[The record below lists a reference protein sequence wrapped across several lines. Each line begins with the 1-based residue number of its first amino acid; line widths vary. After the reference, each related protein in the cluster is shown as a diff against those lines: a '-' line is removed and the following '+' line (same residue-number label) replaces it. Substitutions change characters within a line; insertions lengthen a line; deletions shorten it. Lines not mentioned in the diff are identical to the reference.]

1 MSLGT
6 LLDTPLLGDPLSRWL
21 IAVGVVI
28 VAYTLLRTARGL
40 VRRRLRLIAERTA
53 FAFDDVVTD
62 VLGATHTISFL
73 AAAVY
78 AGSLVLTLEAQVR
91 SAVSH
96 AVVVVLLIQGALWA
110 NRALK
115 TVLERYRKDET
126 LGSSRRTGLAAIGF
140 VGRLALFA
148 MVLLL
153 ALENLGVHVTTL
165 LAGLG
170 ISSLAVALALQ
181 NILGDLFAS
190 LSIVFDKPFEI
201 GDFIIVDAHMGAV
214 EHVGLRTTRIRSL
227 SGEQLVF
234 SNNDLIKSRIR
245 NYKRMAERRV
255 VFSLGVTYATSRE
268 LVARIP
274 SMLRA
279 IVEAQPKVRFDR
291 SHFKEFG
298 PSSLNFEIVY
308 WVLEADY
315 NLYMD
320 IQQTINLAIMETFE
334 DHGIDFAFPTQTVFL
349 EGGERPPLLPPR
361 SRSEWAA
368 ETGPEGASADG

>member
-6 LLDTPLLGDPLSRWL
+6 LLATPVLGDSLQRWL
-21 IAVGVVI
+21 IAVAVFLAVYAG
-28 VAYTLLRTARGL
+28 LRVTRGL
-40 VRRRLRLIAERTA
+40 VRRRLRALAERTA

-62 VLGATHTISFL
+62 VLGATHTVSFL

-78 AGSLVLTLEAQVR
+78 AATLTLTLRPDVR
-91 SAVSH
+91 AAVTH
-96 AVVVVLLIQGALWA
+96 VVVVVLLIQGALWL
-110 NRALK
+110 NRALRS
-115 TVLERYRKDET
+115 VLDRYRKDES
-126 LGSSRRTGLAAIGF
+126 LGPGRRTGLAAIGF
-140 VGRLALFA
+140 VGRLILFTV
-148 MVLLL
+148 VLLL
-153 ALENLGVHVTTL
+153 TLENLGIHVTTL

-201 GDFIIVDAHMGAV
+201 GDFIIVDAHMGTV

-255 VFSLGVTYATSRE
+255 VFALGVTYGTERA

-274 SMLRA
+274 GMVRD

-298 PSSLNFEIVY
+298 PYSLNFEIVY

-320 IQQTINLAIMETFE
+320 IQQAINLAIMEAFE
-334 DHGIDFAFPTQTVFL
+334 EAGIEFAFPTQTLML
-349 EGGERPPLLPPR
+349 EGGARPAAVTPGPR
-361 SRSEWAA
+361 SADSAWPVDGR
-368 ETGPEGASADG
+368 GAG